1 VSAGALDKRASGATV
16 AEYHACM
23 HARVCKKAGSL
34 TIADPLPRL
43 AGHLV
48 ADQGARSKPMW
59 HVRWVVLVMRERGVE
74 DEGTASVGVAAT
86 ASMREDKLETRRSRD
101 AK

>member
-1 VSAGALDKRASGATV
+1 MSAGALDKRASGATV
-16 AEYHACM
+16 ARYHACM
-23 HARVCKKAGSL
+23 HAHVCKKVGSL

-48 ADQGARSKPMW
+48 ADQGTRSKPMW
-59 HVRWVVLVMRERGVE
+59 HVRWEVLVMRVRGVE
-74 DEGTASVGVAAT
+74 GGGTTSVGVAAT
-86 ASMREDKLETRRSRD
+86 ASMREDKSETSRSRD

>member
-1 VSAGALDKRASGATV
+1 MSAGALDKRASGATV
-16 AEYHACM
+16 ARYHACM
-23 HARVCKKAGSL
+23 HPHVCKKVGSL

-48 ADQGARSKPMW
+48 ADQGTRSKPMW
-59 HVRWVVLVMRERGVE
+59 HVRWEVLVMRVRGVE
-74 DEGTASVGVAAT
+74 GGGTTSVGVAAT
-86 ASMREDKLETRRSRD
+86 ASMREDKSETSRSRD